1 MIRFSVR
8 LLLYSAAVFVLFYL
22 AEGHLPQRFAFDG
35 FWQIQIFMIAVAL
48 VSHAGLE
55 KAGMKSNQHFI
66 RQFMATTGLKL
77 FLYMIVMVGYAVLNR
92 ETAVGFIVHF
102 FLMYVLYTVFEI
114 AFIYKR
120 LSAR

>member
-8 LLLYSAAVFVLFYL
+8 LLLYSLAVFVLFYFT
-22 AEGHLPQRFAFDG
+22 ESQLPQRFAFES
-35 FWQIQIFMIAVAL
+35 FWLIQIFMIAVAL

-55 KAGMKSNQHFI
+55 KARMKSNQHFI

-77 FLYMIVMVGYAVLNR
+77 FFYMIVMVGYAVFNR
-92 ETAVGFIVHF
+92 EAAVGFIVHF
-102 FLMYVLYTVFEI
+102 FMMYVFYTVFEI

-120 LSAR
+120 LSDR

>member
-1 MIRFSVR
+1 MIRFLIR
-8 LLLYSAAVFVLFYL
+8 LLIYSAAVFTLFYF
-22 AEGHLPQRFAFDG
+22 AQAHLPPRFAFPG

-55 KAGMKSNQHFI
+55 RAGLKGNQYFV

-77 FLYMIVMVGYAVLNR
+77 FLYMIVMVGFAVLNR
-92 ETAVGFIVHF
+92 EMAVGFIVHF
-102 FLMYVLYTVFEI
+102 FMMYLLYSVFEI

>member
-1 MIRFSVR
+1 MIRFLVR
-8 LLLYSAAVFVLFYL
+8 LLIYSAAVFALFYF
-22 AEGHLPQRFAFDG
+22 AEDQLPKRFAFHAY
-35 FWQIQIFMIAVAL
+35 WKIQIFMIVVAW

-55 KAGMKSNQHFI
+55 KAGLKGNQHFI

-114 AFIYKR
+114 TFIYKR
-120 LSAR
+120 LSSR

>member
-1 MIRFSVR
+1 MIRFTVR
-8 LLLYSAAVFVLFYL
+8 LIIYSLVVFALFYFTEEL
-22 AEGHLPQRFAFDG
+22 LPERFAFDA

-55 KAGMKSNQHFI
+55 KAGKKSNQHFI

-92 ETAVGFIVHF
+92 ESAVGFIVHF
-102 FLMYVLYTVFEI
+102 FMMYVLYTVFEI